1 MRSIRIGLGILSLA
15 LLLAGCAGSAAV
27 PASAGTPRPTF
38 TPLPTATP
46 TASPVPTPDPEA
58 LAREAAE
65 LETVSQAEAL
75 AAQYYYDEALSLLS
89 GAEITGEITR
99 AAEEKIRAE
108 RDSLVPYE
116 GELRHIFFHSL
127 IVYPEM
133 VFRDLYTPMGGS
145 MSGGMCSTT

>member
-1 MRSIRIGLGILSLA
+1 MKIKRILAA
-15 LLLAGCAGSAAV
+15 LLLPALLLCGCSRGEAV
-27 PASAGTPRPTF
+27 PVSASTPRPTF

-116 GELRHIFFHSL
+116 GGLRHIFFHSL

-133 VFRDLYTPMGGS
+133 VFRDLYTPMGG
-145 MSGGMCSTT
+145 